1 MTGRIMSHSQNYK
14 QLYNRFISRPS
25 VNLDISNKCTLECIA
40 CSRQTN
46 RFAGKP
52 IPGYDTS
59 ISQWTKLCKH
69 FKHLCL
75 CGQIS
80 DPIFNPN
87 LAKFIEIAKEHKINY
102 LSIHTAATVKNKKF
116 DWYKKISEIYPE
128 RTYWNFGL
136 DGFPDVSHIY
146 RHNQDSEFL
155 FDTMI
160 KLKELGFNVG
170 WQFIIFS
177 FNERQIEDAKKFC
190 KDKKIKLLLKKSSRF
205 HYMEAGVPKNKENY
219 VQTKENR

>member
-1 MTGRIMSHSQNYK
+1 MSHSQNYK

-160 KLKELGFNVG
+160 KLKELGFNVV

>member
-1 MTGRIMSHSQNYK
+1 MIGKIMRH
-14 QLYNRFISRPS
+14 LFNRFINRDN

-46 RFAGKP
+46 RFVGKP

-59 ISQWTKLCKH
+59 ISGWTKMCKH
-69 FKHLCL
+69 FKQLCL

-87 LAKFIEIAKEHKINY
+87 LAKFIEIAKEHKVKW
-102 LSIHTAATVKNKKF
+102 LSIHTAATAKNKKF

-128 RTYWNFGL
+128 KVVWKFGL

-146 RHNQDSEFL
+146 RTNQDSEFL

-160 KLKELGFNVG
+160 KLNELGFNVH

-177 FNERQIEDAKKFC
+177 FNEHQVEDAKKLC
-190 KDKKIKLLLKKSSRF
+190 KDKKIRVQFKKSSRF
-205 HYMEAGVPKNKENY
+205 IYMNSGIPKNKENY
-219 VQTKENR
+219 VQPIQYR

>member
-1 MTGRIMSHSQNYK
+1 M
-14 QLYNRFISRPS
+14 
-25 VNLDISNKCTLECIA
+25 
-40 CSRQTN
+40 
-46 RFAGKP
+46 
-52 IPGYDTS
+52 
-59 ISQWTKLCKH
+59 
-69 FKHLCL
+69 
-75 CGQIS
+75 
-80 DPIFNPN
+80 
-87 LAKFIEIAKEHKINY
+87 
-102 LSIHTAATVKNKKF
+102 
-116 DWYKKISEIYPE
+116 
-128 RTYWNFGL
+128 
-136 DGFPDVSHIY
+136 SHIY

-160 KLKELGFNVG
+160 KLKELGFNVE

>member
-1 MTGRIMSHSQNYK
+1 MRHLFNTFA
-14 QLYNRFISRPS
+14 NRFS

-46 RFAGKP
+46 RFAGNP

-59 ISQWTKLCKH
+59 ISQWTKMCKH
-69 FKHLCL
+69 FKVLCL

-87 LAKFIEIAKEHKINY
+87 LPKFIEIAKEHKIPFI
-102 LSIHTAATVKNKKF
+102 SIHTAATAKNKKF
-116 DWYKKISEIYPE
+116 DWYKKINDIYPKKVK
-128 RTYWNFGL
+128 WKFGL

-146 RHNQDSEFL
+146 RTNQDSEFL
-155 FDTMI
+155 FDTMV
-160 KLKELGFNVG
+160 KLKELGAEVE

-177 FNERQIEDAKKFC
+177 FNEHQVEDAKKFC
-190 KDKKIKLLLKKSSRF
+190 KDKKIRLQFKKSSRF
-205 HYMEAGVPKNKENY
+205 HYMESGIPKGEKNY
-219 VQTKENR
+219 VRKEKN

>member
-1 MTGRIMSHSQNYK
+1 MIGKIMRHLFNIFTDRK
-14 QLYNRFISRPS
+14 R

-59 ISQWTKLCKH
+59 ISQWTKMCKH
-69 FKHLCL
+69 FEHLCL

-87 LAKFIEIAKEHKINY
+87 LSKFVEIAKEHKIKY
-102 LSIHTAATVKNKKF
+102 LSIHTAATAKNKKF
-116 DWYKKISEIYPE
+116 DWYKKINEIYPE
-128 RTYWNFGL
+128 RTFWKFGL
-136 DGFPDVSHIY
+136 DGFADVSHIY
-146 RHNQDSEFL
+146 RTNQDSEFL
-155 FDTMI
+155 FNTMV
-160 KLKELGFNVG
+160 KLKEMGANVE

-177 FNERQIEDAKKFC
+177 FNEHQIENAKKFC
-190 KDKKIKLLLKKSSRF
+190 KDKKIKLLFKKSSRF

-219 VQTKENR
+219 VQPKENR

>member
-1 MTGRIMSHSQNYK
+1 MSHSQNYK

-128 RTYWNFGL
+128 RIYWKIGL

-160 KLKELGFNVG
+160 KLKELGFNVA

>member
-1 MTGRIMSHSQNYK
+1 MRH
-14 QLYNRFISRPS
+14 LYNIFTERQK

-46 RFAGKP
+46 RFVGKP

-59 ISQWTKLCKH
+59 ISGWTKMCKH
-69 FKHLCL
+69 FKQLCL

-87 LAKFIEIAKEHKINY
+87 LAKFIEIAKEHKVKW
-102 LSIHTAATVKNKKF
+102 LSIHTAATAKNKKF

-128 RTYWNFGL
+128 KVVWKFGL

-146 RHNQDSEFL
+146 RTNQDSEFL

-160 KLKELGFNVG
+160 KLNELGFNVH

-177 FNERQIEDAKKFC
+177 FNEHQVEDAKKLC
-190 KDKKIKLLLKKSSRF
+190 KDKKIRLQFKKSSRF
-205 HYMEAGVPKNKENY
+205 IYMNSGIPKNKENY
-219 VQTKENR
+219 VQPIQYR